1 MYGNCPLEIRM
12 EMSVSMIAK
21 LYPEFIVPDYFIEQF
36 SDCRRLRDLL
46 ARRVTDSGYLAGDQ
60 KIATV
65 DMDQSVE
72 FNVGETVQELPD
84 STTETSESFEVIE
97 IVTNEAPNLNDKA
110 LCMHSKEDF
119 LSLLIDALCAEEF
132 DNYNFED
139 NLISDFLRVI

>member
-1 MYGNCPLEIRM
+1 M
-12 EMSVSMIAK
+12 EMSVSMITK

-36 SDCRRLRDLL
+36 SNCRRLRDLL

-60 KIATV
+60 QIATV

-97 IVTNEAPNLNDKA
+97 IVTNEASKPNNKA